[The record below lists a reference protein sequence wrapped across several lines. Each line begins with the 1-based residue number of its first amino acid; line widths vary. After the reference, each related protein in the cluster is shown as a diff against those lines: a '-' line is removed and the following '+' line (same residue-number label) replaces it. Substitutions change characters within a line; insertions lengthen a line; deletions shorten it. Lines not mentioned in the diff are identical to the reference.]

1 MTTDTRDTIIANGSE
16 RTPISLL
23 VNGKRHQVF
32 AEPRDTLLDV
42 LRKDIGL
49 TGTKR
54 GAMREPAVP

>member
-49 TGTKR
+49 TGTKK
-54 GAMREPAVP
+54 GCDEGT